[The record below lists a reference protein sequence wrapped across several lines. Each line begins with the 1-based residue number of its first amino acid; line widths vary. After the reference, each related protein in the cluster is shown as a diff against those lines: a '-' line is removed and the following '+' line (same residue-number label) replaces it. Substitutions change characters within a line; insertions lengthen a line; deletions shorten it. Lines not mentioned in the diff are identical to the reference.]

1 MSYSTT
7 NFLESIQ
14 YQIFLMKNVLV
25 KDTSYK
31 SQLEKMKKSVQE
43 IGESLEII
51 RRRSD
56 FRLVMAE
63 LEKMIEKLN

>member
-1 MSYSTT
+1 MSYSTN

-25 KDTSYK
+25 KDNSYK
-31 SQLEKMKKSVQE
+31 SQLERMKKSVQE
-43 IGESLEII
+43 IGESLELI

-56 FRLVMAE
+56 FRSVMAE
-63 LEKMIEKLN
+63 LTKMIEKIK

>member
-1 MSYSTT
+1 MSYSTN

-25 KDTSYK
+25 KDNSYK
-31 SQLEKMKKSVQE
+31 SQLERMKKSVQE
-43 IGESLEII
+43 IGESLELI

>member
-1 MSYSTT
+1 MSYST
-7 NFLESIQ
+7 NSFLESLQ

-25 KDTSYK
+25 KDHSYK

-43 IGESLEII
+43 IGENLELI

-56 FRLVMAE
+56 FKLVMTE

>member
-1 MSYSTT
+1 MSFST
-7 NFLESIQ
+7 NSFLESLQ

-25 KDTSYK
+25 KDKSYK

-43 IGESLEII
+43 IGENLELI

-56 FRLVMAE
+56 FKLVMTE

>member
-1 MSYSTT
+1 MSYST
-7 NFLESIQ
+7 NSFLESLQ

-25 KDTSYK
+25 KDKSYK

-43 IGESLEII
+43 IGENLELI

-56 FRLVMAE
+56 FKLVMTE
-63 LEKMIEKLN
+63 LEKMIEKIN